1 MADGTKDSMGRDLQA
16 VALKI
21 QEQENDPLVMNT
33 KIRLGGGGMTYQQF
47 YFGATYSFILEIS
60 G

>member
-33 KIRLGGGGMTYQQF
+33 KIRLKGGGTTYQQF
-47 YFGATYSFILEIS
+47 YFWASYSFILEIS

>member
-33 KIRLGGGGMTYQQF
+33 KIRLKGGGGYDIP
-47 YFGATYSFILEIS
+47 AILFWVLLTPLF
-60 G
+60 

>member
-33 KIRLGGGGMTYQQF
+33 KIRLKGGGGEDITTIFLFLVVLYPLF
-47 YFGATYSFILEIS
+47 FR
-60 G
+60 

>member
-33 KIRLGGGGMTYQQF
+33 KIRLKGGGGDIPP
-47 YFGATYSFILEIS
+47 ILFWVLLTPLF
-60 G
+60 